1 MLNTNIRIIN
11 EEGSD
16 FAYFTSKED
25 LYAKLS
31 GEKDPYGE
39 DMEFI
44 EIGENIQL
52 NDEILKV
59 IDINLKFEN
68 IGLQIKPFDKTEGT
82 TPKNLIIEVI
92 ITVKFIE
99 RI

>member
-1 MLNTNIRIIN
+1 MLNTKIKIIN
-11 EEGSD
+11 DEGGD
-16 FAYFTSKED
+16 FAYFQRKED

-31 GEKDPYGE
+31 GVKDPYGE

-44 EIGENIQL
+44 EIGKNIQL

-59 IDINLKFEN
+59 TNINLKFEN
-68 IGLQIKPFDKTEGT
+68 IDLQIQPFDKTEDT
-82 TPKNLIIEVI
+82 TPKNLNIEVI
-92 ITVKFIE
+92 ITVEFIK

>member
-1 MLNTNIRIIN
+1 MLSTNIKIIN
-11 EEGSD
+11 KEGSD

-31 GEKDPYGE
+31 GVKDTYRE
-39 DMEFI
+39 NMEFI
-44 EIGENIQL
+44 EIGKNIQL

-68 IGLQIKPFDKTEGT
+68 IGLQIKPFDKTEET